1 MEARDIMTKDIITF
15 TPDMSIDEAQDALLR
30 YRIHGAPVVDSTKRL
45 IGMISL
51 TDLSARFGDRV
62 LDVMNPD
69 PVSATEDTSVEQI
82 AGLMLDQMVR
92 RIPIVNDGGVVVGI
106 VSASDIIRAFLNLHE
121 ERRPIAAGQC

>member
-15 TPDMSIDEAQDALLR
+15 TPDMSIDEAQEALLR
-30 YRIHGAPVVDSTKRL
+30 YRIHGAPIVDSTKRL
-45 IGMISL
+45 VGMISL

-62 LDVMNPD
+62 SDVMHPD
-69 PVSATEDTSVEQI
+69 PVSASEDTPVEQI

-92 RIPIVNDGGVVVGI
+92 RIPIVSDGRVVGI

-121 ERRPIAAGQC
+121 ERRPIAAGQR